1 MLSFRSNGYSS
12 GSPLRVRTID
22 DCVTDSSPP
31 LTLHPLDG
39 VGEHDEAVLSTG
51 EDIEALASSLN
62 NEDNHLPQW

>member
-1 MLSFRSNGYSS
+1 M
-12 GSPLRVRTID
+12 RTID

-39 VGEHDEAVLSTG
+39 VGEDDESVLSTG